1 LIDHGLQIGLEMRN
15 YMTFSSLYSVV
26 ESNKLTE
33 VLRFVRTLQSL
44 MRGANYVEKECVPGI

>member
-15 YMTFSSLYSVV
+15 YMTFTSLYSAV

-33 VLRFVRTLQSL
+33 VLRFV
-44 MRGANYVEKECVPGI
+44 GAGLAQAV